1 MYFAYGFPKSYRILA
16 GDKFNEEVVY
26 AAFNGSDNLVLV
38 TSTTIQ
44 LWNGGQ
50 QKIKLGE
57 LVRDEENV
65 EEEGVNSR
73 AWWCPSRRAI
83 AVAVCIN
90 LFLNKKIPV
99 CWFPLSLPNFHKP
112 LNRG

>member
-16 GDKFNEEVVY
+16 GVNFNDEVVY
-26 AAFNGSDNLVLV
+26 ASFNGSDNLVIV

-57 LVRDEENV
+57 LVRDEDSI
-65 EEEGVNSR
+65 EEEGVSIR
-73 AWWCPSRRAI
+73 AWWCPSRRVI
-83 AVAVCIN
+83 AVAVSMN
-90 LFLNKKIPV
+90 
-99 CWFPLSLPNFHKP
+99 SQD
-112 LNRG
+112 